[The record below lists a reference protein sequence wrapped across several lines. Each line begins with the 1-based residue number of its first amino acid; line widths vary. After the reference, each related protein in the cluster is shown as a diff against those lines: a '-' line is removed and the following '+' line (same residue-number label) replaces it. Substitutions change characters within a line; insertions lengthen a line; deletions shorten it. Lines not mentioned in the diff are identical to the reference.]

1 MLRSH
6 ELVED
11 EGDLLGGV
19 AVAEGLRLRP
29 GRIELLDRIEDVLRV
44 GPDDGVPT
52 VLDGLDPLRLVA
64 QGDARDA
71 EEVRL
76 LLHAPAVRDDL
87 PRAHQEGYEIQ
98 VVDRLARFNIVPQRL
113 PYVDGH

>member
-29 GRIELLDRIEDVLRV
+29 GGIELLDRVEDVLRV
-44 GPDDGVPT
+44 CPHDVVPT

-76 LLHAPAVRDDL
+76 LLHSAAVRYDL
-87 PRAHQEGYEIQ
+87 PRAHS
-98 VVDRLARFNIVPQRL
+98 
-113 PYVDGH
+113 DGDATQIHDSTCP